1 MKKLLFIMLLLSL
14 PVAYSCN
21 KGGDEVEKK
30 EKPTYK
36 QEVNDS
42 DSSYSF
48 VEIPAVNRMLR
59 MSNGTAVDTLYFEP
73 GEYITGLGGFSIFDR
88 ARRYPPFCQIDFDE
102 RKDTLLRYG
111 DSIIGEVKY
120 RDYVVSRI
128 ELYNWFTISE
138 IYVVNKRAYEA
149 RSTGTNPNGMLF
161 TLMAVGLHRGD
172 SFTIH

>member
-21 KGGDEVEKK
+21 KGGDEVEKNGV
-30 EKPTYK
+30 EKK
-36 QEVNDS
+36 KDS
-42 DSSYSF
+42 IEYIDLGGI
-48 VEIPAVNRMLR
+48 VVDRTLM

-73 GEYITGLGGFSIFDR
+73 GEYVTKLDNFWIFDR
-88 ARRYPPFCQIDFDE
+88 ARRYPPFCQINFDE

-128 ELYNWFTISE
+128 ELYDWFTISE
-138 IYVVNKRAYEA
+138 IYVGNKRAYEA
-149 RSTGTNPNGMLF
+149 RSTGTNPNGMLVSMGVNGPHC
-161 TLMAVGLHRGD
+161 TDG
-172 SFTIH
+172 FTIH